1 MEDKQKERIRRE
13 IEGFFSIELYSSLIY
28 SMKIRQFDE
37 NLAEKFLYEIKNSKP
52 IYDLSNY
59 NLDSIFSITDVPY
72 RIQSYCEIYR
82 RYGSSI
88 VGDMDTESTIRKIHK
103 LAQDVHNILE
113 SHFVAAR
120 YTS

>member
-1 MEDKQKERIRRE
+1 MEDEQKERIRRE
-13 IEGFFSIELYSSLIY
+13 IEGFFSLDLYYSLIY

-37 NLAEKFLYEIKNSKP
+37 KIAEKFLEEVKISRP
-52 IYDLSNY
+52 IYDISNY
-59 NLDSIFSITDVPY
+59 NLDSIFSITEVPY

-88 VGDMDTESTIRKIHK
+88 VGDMDTESTIRKIYK

-120 YTS
+120 DIS